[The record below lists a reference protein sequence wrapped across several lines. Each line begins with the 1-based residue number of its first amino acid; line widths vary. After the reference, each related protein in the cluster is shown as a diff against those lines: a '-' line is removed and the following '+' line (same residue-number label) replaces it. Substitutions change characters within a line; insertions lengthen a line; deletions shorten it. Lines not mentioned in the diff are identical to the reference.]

1 MNAFSVPGGFGIRF
15 TGMRVISADGTS
27 IQGRGI
33 VPDKIVHP
41 TLEGVRSGHDEV
53 LEAGI
58 AAAQRLAQ
66 QSTTRGRAP

>member
-33 VPDKIVHP
+33 VPDEIVHP
-41 TLEGVRSGHDEV
+41 TLEGVHSGRDEI

-66 QSTTRGRAP
+66 QSTVRGRAP

>member
-33 VPDKIVHP
+33 VPDTIVHP

-58 AAAQRLAQ
+58 AAAQRLAHQ
-66 QSTTRGRAP
+66 AATRRGAP